1 MANVRVVWDGDTGVA
16 KRSGLKDTNAKIAW
30 LSKSGVEVPTGVYL
44 LVWMF
49 LGEVGQK
56 ISLKIEQDLDGTLTK
71 RAETGPHK
79 IRQGKNRVDSLN
91 ASPAGYVDIY
101 VTVT

>member
-16 KRSGLKDTNAKIAW
+16 KRAGLKGIDGKIIW
-30 LSKSGVEVPTGVYL
+30 LSKSGVQVPKGVYL

-49 LGEVGQK
+49 LGEVGLK
-56 ISLKIEQDLDGTLTK
+56 ISLKIEQDVDGTWTK

-79 IRQGKNRVDSLN
+79 IRQGKNRVDSMD
-91 ASPAGYVDIY
+91 ARPDGYGDIS
-101 VTVT
+101 VSIT